1 MSKVKFGLK
10 NAHYALATI
19 NSDGTA
25 TYGEPKKLP
34 GAVSINLD
42 PAGEATNFY
51 ADDQVYYTIDGASGY
66 TGTLELALIPD
77 DFRKDCLGE
86 TADAAGVLV
95 ESANNAPAVFALLFE
110 FTTDDKALRHVMYN
124 CTATRP
130 SIAGSTKGETA
141 EMSTETLNLK
151 VSTIFNSSL
160 DEDVVKAKADKSSSA
175 YSGWYSTVYQPTS
188 ASV

>member
-95 ESANNAPAVFALLFE
+95 ESAEGDFPEGRDEPPGGRRRGRLRDNPLRPERARVRRAVLCRYY
-110 FTTDDKALRHVMYN
+110 RHG
-124 CTATRP
+124 P
-130 SIAGSTKGETA
+130 P
-141 EMSTETLNLK
+141 
-151 VSTIFNSSL
+151 
-160 DEDVVKAKADKSSSA
+160 EDRRQ
-175 YSGWYSTVYQPTS
+175 GRRR
-188 ASV
+188 